1 MFSKFE
7 KAYMRIISEMN
18 MVDPVDTN
26 KSAGMNIEI
35 DGLADNDYYS
45 DGYRE
50 CTDYSYMD
58 KFYDESEV
66 YDAHDELFSYKD
78 IILDANF
85 DEPDY
90 MKINVTAS
98 VDGSSINV
106 LAYTDWE
113 KVVDNSK
120 NREILFN
127 AKDRNAFEKM
137 FRRHKVTDFVNQY
150 KFIKIDG
157 IHAVEV
163 DGEEMDVDAFAEQY
177 PELNNQIM
185 NFNPT
190 QGKNAVFGWDLD
202 ENYLTFRTV

>member
-1 MFSKFE
+1 
-7 KAYMRIISEMN
+7 MRIISEMN

-26 KSAGMNIEI
+26 KSAGMNVEI
-35 DGLADNDYYS
+35 DGLVDNDYYS

-66 YDAHDELFSYKD
+66 YDAHDKLFSYKG

-127 AKDRNAFEKM
+127 AKDSNAFEKM

-163 DGEEMDVDAFAEQY
+163 DGEEIDVDAFAEQY

-202 ENYLTFRTV
+202 SNYLTFRTV

>member
-35 DGLADNDYYS
+35 DGLVDNDYYS

-66 YDAHDELFSYKD
+66 YDAHDKLFSYKG

-120 NREILFN
+120 NREILF
-127 AKDRNAFEKM
+127 
-137 FRRHKVTDFVNQY
+137 KVTDFVNQY

-163 DGEEMDVDAFAEQY
+163 DGEEIDVDAFAEQY

-190 QGKNAVFGWDLD
+190 QGKNVVFGWDLD
-202 ENYLTFRTV
+202 SNYLTFRTV